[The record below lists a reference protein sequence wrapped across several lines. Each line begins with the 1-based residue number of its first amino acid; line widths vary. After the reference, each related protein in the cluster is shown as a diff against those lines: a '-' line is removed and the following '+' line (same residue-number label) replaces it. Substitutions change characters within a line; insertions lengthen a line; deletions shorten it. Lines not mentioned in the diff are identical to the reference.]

1 MYFNEYALHKMVEAR
16 LAELREDAERRHAL
30 KRRGKSA
37 RRATERARIP
47 SRWTLAYLLGR

>member
-30 KRRGKSA
+30 KRREKSA
-37 RRATERARIP
+37 RRATERARLP